1 MPTKRITVPE
11 FTGFKAAGRKISV
24 LTAYDYPVAKLI
36 DEAGVEGI
44 LVGDTVGMVV
54 QGRDSTLPVT
64 LDQMIYHAEMVGRA
78 ARQSLV
84 IVDLPFPSFH
94 LGTYRAIEDAGRVL
108 KETHCQAV
116 KLEGGVDQ
124 ADTIAALVGAG
135 IPVMGHVGLRPQ
147 SVHTLGGYRVQRDV
161 EQLLADARAVEQ
173 AGAFAVVLE
182 CIPRDAA
189 RQVTAALKIPTIG
202 IGAGAECD
210 GQVLVSSDM
219 LGLTSGYVPKF
230 VKRYA
235 NLAGEITRA
244 ATQFRDGVREGKFP
258 AREHGYE

>member
-11 FTGFKAAGRKISV
+11 FTGFKAAGRRISV
-24 LTAYDYPVAKLI
+24 LTAYDYPTARLI
-36 DEAGVEGI
+36 DDAGVEGI

-78 ARQSLV
+78 ARQALV

-124 ADTIAALVGAG
+124 AETIAALVGAG

-161 EQLLADARAVEQ
+161 EQLLADARAVEA
-173 AGAFAVVLE
+173 AGAFSVVLE

-189 RQVTAALKIPTIG
+189 KEVTAALKIPTIG
-202 IGAGAECD
+202 IGAGADCD

-235 NLAGEITRA
+235 GIAGEITRA
-244 ATQFRDGVREGKFP
+244 AMQFRDEVRAGEFP

>member
-11 FTGFKAAGRKISV
+11 FTGLKKAGRRITV
-24 LTAYDYPVAKLI
+24 LTAYDHPTARLI

-78 ARQSLV
+78 AQQALV

-124 ADTIAALVGAG
+124 AETIAALVGAG

-147 SVHTLGGYRVQRDV
+147 SIHTLGGYRVQRDV
-161 EQLLADARAVEQ
+161 EQLLADARAVEA
-173 AGAFAVVLE
+173 AGAFSVVLE

-189 RQVTAALKIPTIG
+189 KQVTAALKIPTIG

-235 NLAGEITRA
+235 DLGGEITRA
-244 ATQFRDGVREGKFP
+244 AMQFRDEVRAGKFP
-258 AREHGYE
+258 AQEHGYE